1 MAGYKT
7 SPVIR
12 RLLRRQKIKQ
22 AAQQPTA
29 PKPKEKTDG
38 KDSK

>member
-12 RLLRRQKIKQ
+12 RLLRRQKVKQ
-22 AAQQPTA
+22 SSEQVAS
-29 PKPKEKTDG
+29 KPKEKSSG
-38 KDSK
+38 KDTK